1 MKKLLVLLL
10 AALML
15 ISLSACGT
23 AAQTVLYKPPD
34 PADVESYADVYEL
47 YDAIVGDIWEVV
59 LEGTQIHNEG
69 LTYGE
74 DEDFFTLLYIP
85 FYTTAPSIGEYFADN
100 TMQQARSHVRWFY
113 GENDLYILGDGQYK
127 SEYTVTTGEGDD
139 AVEHPALTVWD
150 YDEPNCSMNA
160 VVTVDDDVTE
170 FTQFVSQGNDTYLIY
185 TMEDLALV
193 TWVEGTVTALYHT
206 HRDADHPFTL
216 DDHDFFPDGTITKEE
231 ILGDPDNEYTI
242 TLEKHKL
249 TYTGAD
255 GETWTETIPVD

>member
-74 DEDFFTLLYIP
+74 DEDFFTLL
-85 FYTTAPSIGEYFADN
+85 
-100 TMQQARSHVRWFY
+100 
-113 GENDLYILGDGQYK
+113 
-127 SEYTVTTGEGDD
+127 
-139 AVEHPALTVWD
+139 
-150 YDEPNCSMNA
+150 
-160 VVTVDDDVTE
+160 
-170 FTQFVSQGNDTYLIY
+170 
-185 TMEDLALV
+185 
-193 TWVEGTVTALYHT
+193 
-206 HRDADHPFTL
+206 
-216 DDHDFFPDGTITKEE
+216 
-231 ILGDPDNEYTI
+231 
-242 TLEKHKL
+242 
-249 TYTGAD
+249 
-255 GETWTETIPVD
+255 